1 MMRWNNQLILLSCI
15 LVIGVACSGPAVT
28 SSDSTGVGRPTLGV
42 VKKDIDATKSG
53 ETLAPGT
60 VIQASLQHSLTTGH
74 NEPGD
79 PISLTVIN
87 DVKLNDKV
95 LIPSGS
101 TVKGI
106 VAEAKRSGRVK
117 GVAYMALRFIE
128 IVLPNGQSYSI
139 QASNVSRL
147 ASTTHKRDALMIG
160 GGAGAGTLIG
170 AIAGGGKGA
179 AIGAAAGG
187 AAGTGAVLATRGK
200 ETGFSSGST
209 IPIKLTQ
216 PLKIA
221 TS

>member
-1 MMRWNNQLILLSCI
+1 MRWSYQLILLSCI

-28 SSDSTGVGRPTLGV
+28 SSDSTGVGGPALGI
-42 VKKDIDATKSG
+42 VKKDIDAKKSE

-60 VIQASLQHSLTTGH
+60 VIQASLQHSLTTER
-74 NEPGD
+74 NTPGD
-79 PISLTVIN
+79 PISLTVIH

-101 TVKGI
+101 TVRGI
-106 VAEAKRSGRVK
+106 VAEAMRSGRVK

-128 IVLPNGQSYSI
+128 IILPNGQSYSI

-147 ASTTHKRDALMIG
+147 AQTTHKRDALMIG

-200 ETGFSSGST
+200 ETGFPSGST

-221 TS
+221 T

>member
-1 MMRWNNQLILLSCI
+1 MRWNYQFIFLSCI
-15 LVIGVACSGPAVT
+15 LVIGVACSGPGVT
-28 SSDSTGVGRPTLGV
+28 SSDSTGIEGPALGN
-42 VKKDIDATKSG
+42 VKKDTDPKKSA

-60 VIQASLQHSLTTGH
+60 VIQASLQHSLTTER
-74 NEPGD
+74 NTPGD
-79 PISLTVIN
+79 PISLTVIH

-101 TVKGI
+101 TVRGI
-106 VAEAKRSGRVK
+106 VAESMRSGRVK

-128 IVLPNGQSYSI
+128 INLPNGQSYSI

-147 ASTTHKRDALMIG
+147 AETTHKRDALMIG

-200 ETGFSSGST
+200 ETGFPSGFT

-221 TS
+221 T

>member
-1 MMRWNNQLILLSCI
+1 MRWSYQLILLSFI

-28 SSDSTGVGRPTLGV
+28 SSDSTGVGGPALGIA
-42 VKKDIDATKSG
+42 KKDIDAKKSA

-60 VIQASLQHSLTTGH
+60 VIQASLQDSLTTER

-79 PISLTVIN
+79 PISLTVVN

-106 VAEAKRSGRVK
+106 VAESKRSGRVK

-128 IVLPNGQSYSI
+128 IILPNGQSYSI

-147 ASTTHKRDALMIG
+147 AQTTHKRDALMIG

-200 ETGFSSGST
+200 ETGFPAGST

-221 TS
+221 T